1 MAPPPTVQAA
11 TPRVL
16 RAYFRRSCSC
26 WPGSPNN
33 FATEAAAI
41 FASWII
47 MRPYARNLQ
56 PTRILRAAQPWS
68 AVTRHGIAVFPDAEL
83 SGFDVHRMV

>member
-47 MRPYARNLQ
+47 MRPYARNL
-56 PTRILRAAQPWS
+56 
-68 AVTRHGIAVFPDAEL
+68 
-83 SGFDVHRMV
+83 